1 MNRAAAPLAW
11 LLTLAAIALLLSTA
25 QCAERDVG
33 ALEAR
38 LEASRARVATLSR
51 ARAALDARAAIQT
64 PRAIQWRTRWDSSG
78 IRDLARQVDSLR
90 AIGAVVPDSVWVP
103 TALPFTADTAIAACH
118 DARNTCE
125 ARLANADSVS
135 TELRTQLEDLVRVG
149 RRPWTSVGLAW
160 DPQGGVGGYV
170 DRDWS
175 RLRAGLSVTPSPQGW
190 RAQVRV
196 GVRW

>member
-1 MNRAAAPLAW
+1 MSRWSRGLSWVAVLA
-11 LLTLAAIALLLSTA
+11 TVALLISTA

-38 LEASRARVATLSR
+38 LEASRARVAILSR
-51 ARAALDARAAIQT
+51 SRNALDARAAVET

-103 TALPFTADTAIAACH
+103 TALPFTADTAIAVCH

-135 TELRTQLEDLVRVG
+135 TELRTQLRDLARVG
-149 RRPWTSVGLAW
+149 RRPWTSAGLAW
-160 DPQGGVGGYV
+160 DPQGGVGVYV

-175 RLRAGLSVTPSPQGW
+175 RLRMGLSATPSPHGW
-190 RAQVRV
+190 RAEVRL

>member
-1 MNRAAAPLAW
+1 MSRWSRGLSWVAM
-11 LLTLAAIALLLSTA
+11 LAAVALLISTA

-64 PRAIQWRTRWDSSG
+64 PRAIAWRTRWDSSG
-78 IRDLARQVDSLR
+78 IRDLARQLDSLR
-90 AIGAVVPDSVWVP
+90 AIGAVVPESVWVP
-103 TALPFTADTAIAACH
+103 TALPFTADTAIASCH

-135 TELRTQLEDLVRVG
+135 TELRTQLQDLARVG
-149 RRPWTSVGLAW
+149 RRPWTSAGLAW

-175 RLRAGLSVTPSPQGW
+175 RLRVGVSATPSTQGW
-190 RAQVRV
+190 RAQARV